1 MTDPH
6 SDTGFYIGRDGQQY
20 GPYSQSQILEMLQ
33 LGQVGKKDL
42 VYYEG
47 LGNWMPLDTVFE
59 VEEQLHHLMDEGQ
72 EHEVVA
78 EVYRHVDPLLSSG
91 EKMFYIAHQ
100 KKKLMRPRPGA
111 AVATDRRVIFF
122 SHTLTGTSIEDCAW
136 GQIDQCQLKEGLLG
150 TNFCVVDKQRHLM
163 EVEDIP
169 REQAMRL
176 HQIASEMQTNAK
188 SA

>member
-1 MTDPH
+1 MNNPSTD
-6 SDTGFYIGRDGQQY
+6 TVFYIGRDGQQF

-33 LGQVGKKDL
+33 AGQVSKKDL
-42 VYYEG
+42 VYYDG
-47 LGNWMPLDTVFE
+47 LTQWMPLESLFE
-59 VEEQLHHLMDEGQ
+59 VEEELHHLMDEGQ
-72 EHEVVA
+72 EPEVVS
-78 EVYRHVDPLLSSG
+78 EVYRHIDPLLKHG

-111 AVATDRRVIFF
+111 AVATDHRMIFF
-122 SHTLTGTSIEDCAW
+122 SHTLTGTSIEECAW
-136 GQIDQCQLKEGLLG
+136 THIDLLQLKEGLLG
-150 TNFCVVDKQRHLM
+150 TNFCVMDQHRHLM

-176 HQIASEMQTNAK
+176 HQIATEMRENVK